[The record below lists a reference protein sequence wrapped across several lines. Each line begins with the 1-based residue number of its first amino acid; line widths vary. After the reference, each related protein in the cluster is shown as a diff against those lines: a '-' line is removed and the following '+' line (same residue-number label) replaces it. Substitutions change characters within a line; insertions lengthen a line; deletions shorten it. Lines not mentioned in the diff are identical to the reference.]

1 MSESLERFREREQ
14 QLLCR
19 TYSRYPLSVVRAK
32 GARLWDA
39 DGREYVDL
47 LAGIAVTGL
56 GHCNEEIAEV
66 IARQA
71 RKLIH
76 VSNLFYQ
83 EEQLDFAEKLLAT
96 SHAGKAFFCNSGAE
110 ANEAAIKIARRYQQV
125 VQGRNAWRVITLENC
140 FHGRTMAALAA
151 TGKHTEGFTPLPD
164 GFSRVAW
171 GDIDAMER
179 AMTPDTAAV
188 LVEMIQGEGGVF
200 PLDPEY
206 ATALR
211 DLCRERGVLFMADEV
226 QAGMGRS
233 GKFWA
238 FQHYG
243 VEPDVF
249 TSAKSL
255 ANGLPLGAMM
265 ATDEVA
271 QGFDHG
277 SHATTFG
284 GGALVTAVGLRVL
297 EIMERDGLV
306 ARAAELGERARARFR
321 EMGERL
327 PGSVREV
334 RGKGLLIGVEL
345 NLDEERCRKVWE
357 RLLERGFVLNLAYG
371 RTLRLLP
378 PLNIDEADLENFA
391 EALEETLKETI

>member
-1 MSESLERFREREQ
+1 M
-14 QLLCR
+14 
-19 TYSRYPLSVVRAK
+19 
-32 GARLWDA
+32 
-39 DGREYVDL
+39 
-47 LAGIAVTGL
+47 
-56 GHCNEEIAEV
+56 
-66 IARQA
+66 
-71 RKLIH
+71 
-76 VSNLFYQ
+76 
-83 EEQLDFAEKLLAT
+83 AT
-96 SHAGKAFFCNSGAE
+96 
-110 ANEAAIKIARRYQQV
+110 
-125 VQGRNAWRVITLENC
+125 
-140 FHGRTMAALAA
+140 LAA

-164 GFSRVAW
+164 GFLRVAW
-171 GDIDAMER
+171 GDIDALER

-200 PLDPEY
+200 PLEAEY

-211 DLCRERGVLFMADEV
+211 DLCLERGVLFMADEV

-233 GKFWA
+233 GKFWS

-243 VEPDVF
+243 VEPDLF
-249 TSAKSL
+249 TSAKSM

-271 QGFDHG
+271 RGFDYG

-284 GGALVTAVGLRVL
+284 GGALVTAVGLKVL

-321 EMGERL
+321 EMGERV

-345 NLDEERCRKVWE
+345 DLPEDDCRKVWE
-357 RLLERGFVLNLAYG
+357 SLLDKGFVLNLAYG
-371 RTLRLLP
+371 KTLRLLP
-378 PLNIDEADLENFA
+378 PLNIAEADLELFT
-391 EALEETLKETI
+391 EALEKTLKEMM